1 MATVRTVRK
10 LMLGREIEH
19 MMKTAGKS
27 PADLADILGTSR
39 SRVGQLLSGQGLVS
53 VGDLERLA
61 NQLGFP
67 DADYHAALF
76 ALRKDNHKRGF
87 WNTGYRR
94 AYTHELRLRV
104 DIEMH
109 ADRIREF
116 EVEVVPGLL
125 QCPDYVRA
133 FYAGMPETEGLTL
146 DDEVKARVARQDIFG
161 KENPPN
167 VHFVLSESC
176 LRRVWCDGPTM
187 AAQLEYMIALSQ
199 RENVMIQVLPFAR
212 PVGRRTPIGNR
223 FTLLR
228 IPAVGVAGPLE
239 LAYTEGRGEIRYLD
253 DVDALTAYDNAWTRL
268 STASLTFDETRSF
281 LHEMIKECR

>member
-1 MATVRTVRK
+1 MPTVRTVRK
-10 LMLGREIEH
+10 LMLGREIDH
-19 MMKTAGKS
+19 MMRAAGKT
-27 PADLADILGTSR
+27 PTDLADLLGTSR

-67 DADYHAALF
+67 DPEYHAALF
-76 ALRKDNHKRGF
+76 ALRKDIHKRGF
-87 WNTGYRR
+87 WNSGYRR
-94 AYTHELRLRV
+94 AYVHELRLRV
-104 DIEMH
+104 DLEMH

-133 FYAGMPETEGLTL
+133 LYAGFPEPEGMTL
-146 DDEVKARVARQDIFG
+146 DDEVRARLARQEIFH
-161 KENPPN
+161 KEDPPS

-176 LRRVWCDGPTM
+176 LRRVWCDAPTLV
-187 AAQLEYMIALSQ
+187 AQLEHLITLSQ

-239 LAYTEGRGEIRYLD
+239 LAYTEARGEFRYLD
-253 DVDALTAYDNAWTRL
+253 DAEALTAYDNAWTRL
-268 STASLTFDETRSF
+268 TAAALPFEETRGF
-281 LHEMIKECR
+281 LRDMIKECR